1 MGLIGIVVC
10 GGESSRMGRDKSQL
24 IYFEKPQYE
33 HVASLLSGLCKETVI
48 SCNAAQIERIE
59 TNYEKLT
66 DLPQFS
72 NIGPIGALLTAFH
85 TFPENDFLFIG
96 CDYPL
101 LTKTDISLFYNSI
114 QEDSIAAAFYN
125 KHGKYEPLL
134 AWYSAKAGLDLFRH
148 FKSGDLSLQSFLRNA
163 NAQQYIPQA
172 ENVMQSVDTP
182 EDSARVT
189 EFLKQKYNG

>member
-10 GGESSRMGRDKSQL
+10 GGESSRMGTDKSQL
-24 IYFEKPQYE
+24 VYFEKPQYE
-33 HVASLLSGLCKETVI
+33 HVADLLSGLCNETVI
-48 SCNAAQIERIE
+48 SCNAAQIGRIE
-59 TNYEKLT
+59 TEYQKLI

-101 LTKTDISLFYNSI
+101 LAKTDISLFYDSI
-114 QEDSIAAAFYN
+114 QEDSVAAAFYN
-125 KHGKYEPLL
+125 KHEKYEPLL
-134 AWYSAKAGLDLFRH
+134 SWYSSKTGLDLFRH

-163 NAQQYIPQA
+163 NADKYIPKD
-172 ENVMQSVDTP
+172 ETVMQSVDTP